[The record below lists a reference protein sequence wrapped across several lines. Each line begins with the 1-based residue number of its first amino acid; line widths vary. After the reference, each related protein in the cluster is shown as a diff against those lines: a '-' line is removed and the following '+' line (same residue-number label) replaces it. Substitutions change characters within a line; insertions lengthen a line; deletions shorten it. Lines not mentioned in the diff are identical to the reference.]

1 MALLGIADWE
11 GAKGRSLRDNLE
23 GDHLEQ
29 TGSAEPETLN
39 LAHGDWQIKRWDCQR
54 GQRRGE
60 IGSPGTAVPQRE
72 SRGGQAPVIERM
84 GGDLGPPSCF
94 AKTAV
99 GQPSSV
105 ALPSSLASAGPFRK

>member
-1 MALLGIADWE
+1 MAIGRLKGGIPSDGNEE
-11 GAKGRSLRDNLE
+11 GKLAAQAQPCHKGN
-23 GDHLEQ
+23 
-29 TGSAEPETLN
+29 
-39 LAHGDWQIKRWDCQR
+39 
-54 GQRRGE
+54 
-60 IGSPGTAVPQRE
+60 

-105 ALPSSLASAGPFRK
+105 ALPSSLASVGPFRK